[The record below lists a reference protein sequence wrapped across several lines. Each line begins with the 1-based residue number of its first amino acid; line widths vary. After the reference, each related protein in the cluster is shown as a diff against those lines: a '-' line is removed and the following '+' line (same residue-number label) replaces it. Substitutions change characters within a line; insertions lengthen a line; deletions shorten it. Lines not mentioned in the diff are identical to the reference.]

1 MLTKNKITRILN
13 LWLNELLETGE
24 YISERGSLS
33 CGIWTTTYTIKNNQR
48 SNSEDYSLR
57 IGLSYPKKGSDLPIL
72 YTIFVKDNDNVLLT
86 ISEENISVNNS
97 VILYDL
103 SGGSVKELI
112 TMLNNPEGAI
122 KDYYDRH
129 PKFSYS
135 DKIVYFSYKIEP
147 HKSIEILFMDVD
159 KPIPKNG
166 SLFVGFGIVENDIE
180 KNYLFEIVYKK
191 RNLLGN
197 PNSMCSY
204 KAKFCGYYTPS
215 EHSLQNAK
223 LGWVV
228 DEQLIENA
236 IKESG
241 YL

>member
-1 MLTKNKITRILN
+1 
-13 LWLNELLETGE
+13 
-24 YISERGSLS
+24 
-33 CGIWTTTYTIKNNQR
+33 
-48 SNSEDYSLR
+48 
-57 IGLSYPKKGSDLPIL
+57 
-72 YTIFVKDNDNVLLT
+72 
-86 ISEENISVNNS
+86 
-97 VILYDL
+97 
-103 SGGSVKELI
+103 
-112 TMLNNPEGAI
+112 MLNNPEGAI

-135 DKIVYFSYKIEP
+135 DKMVYFSYKIEP

-166 SLFVGFGIVENDIE
+166 SLFVGFDVVENDIE
-180 KNYLFEIVYKK
+180 KNYLFEIVSKK
-191 RNLLGN
+191 RTLLGN
-197 PNSMCSY
+197 PNSMCFY
-204 KAKFCGYYTPS
+204 EAKFCGYYTPS

-228 DEQLIENA
+228 DEQLIGNA